1 MKSVACNL
9 ANRTVVNFKCQCAA
23 LFVYV
28 QVQVFGRQLTMTLVA
43 RRSRH
48 FAGTRYRKR
57 GISAQ
62 GFVANE
68 VETEQIVD
76 AGGMKCLP
84 VQRTTAVK
92 KRTARIE
99 RFAVGHNSD
108 CTGVLC
114 IGTNIFWLLLWGIFT
129 LRCL

>member
-1 MKSVACNL
+1 MHICSAHP
-9 ANRTVVNFKCQCAA
+9 
-23 LFVYV
+23 
-28 QVQVFGRQLTMTLVA
+28 QVQVFGRQLTLTLVS

-76 AGGMKCLP
+76 AGE
-84 VQRTTAVK
+84 QQ
-92 KRTARIE
+92 
-99 RFAVGHNSD
+99 
-108 CTGVLC
+108 GVS
-114 IGTNIFWLLLWGIFT
+114 
-129 LRCL
+129 

>member
-1 MKSVACNL
+1 MTLSKTDVTLTGTAHACCAGVA
-9 ANRTVVNFKCQCAA
+9 VAA
-23 LFVYV
+23 LSYPCP

-76 AGGMKCLP
+76 AG
-84 VQRTTAVK
+84 VWWWR
-92 KRTARIE
+92 
-99 RFAVGHNSD
+99 
-108 CTGVLC
+108 LC
-114 IGTNIFWLLLWGIFT
+114 
-129 LRCL
+129 